1 MSLLTLSQNHAYK
14 VRIIDKANERN
25 EPLRWHNLITII
37 HGNKSLTVRRY
48 TAYNHGLC
56 SGAHGLPPQPQK
68 SELRQNPGRK
78 SKDKLPVTIQVSKD
92 IIEGFGGIRQMQRSL
107 LTYVKSKL

>member
-1 MSLLTLSQNHAYK
+1 MSLLTQALP

-25 EPLRWHNLITII
+25 EPLKWYNLITII

-56 SGAHGLPPQPQK
+56 LGAKGLPPQPQK

-78 SKDKLPVTIQVSKD
+78 SINKIAVTIQVSKD
-92 IIEGFGGIRQMQRSL
+92 IIEGFGGIRQMQKSL
-107 LTYVKSKL
+107 LTFVTSKI